1 MSRDRLPGHVFGVSP
16 KYRLILLPSLPPQRW
31 PFPPFFRTHPPL
43 PSCSLWY
50 STACVL
56 CALLAMP
63 GAQNLSFATVSGSAI
78 PGSHDLT
85 NNCATGGLVCCC
97 LFVFV
102 S

>member
-1 MSRDRLPGHVFGVSP
+1 MVAF
-16 KYRLILLPSLPPQRW
+16 PS
-31 PFPPFFRTHPPL
+31 FFRTHPPL

-78 PGSHDLT
+78 LGSRDLT

-102 S
+102 SRQLPALAELRFLPKLWKF